1 LGLQTDDVR
10 EEEKTLTWEM
20 HNFYRTPLAATIT
33 ILSKLQNDV
42 KNAEFDV
49 VNSLYRKVTHS
60 EFPFDTIAAKVLPQ
74 SNYVLLGDEY
84 KADIFVAAF
93 STTRNPNVM
102 LGTLDE
108 TGKNLNSITN
118 RVPEKG
124 MGK

>member
-1 LGLQTDDVR
+1 
-10 EEEKTLTWEM
+10 M